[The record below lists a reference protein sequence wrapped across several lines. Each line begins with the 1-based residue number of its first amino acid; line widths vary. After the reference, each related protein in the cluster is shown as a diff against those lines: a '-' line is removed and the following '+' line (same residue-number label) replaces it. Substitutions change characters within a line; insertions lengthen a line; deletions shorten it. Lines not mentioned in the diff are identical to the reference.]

1 MENNILYEKK
11 ILKICPQWCF
21 LGEVEENHYFWPWK
35 TWEPGNFLVMKELGD
50 KLLLIKCFAN
60 GLFVFSYNHAYET

>member
-1 MENNILYEKK
+1 
-11 ILKICPQWCF
+11 